1 MKKFLAIVLAIAMM
15 LSMVSIASASSLAGT
30 YKIKVWVADAMVD
43 LTKAQIQR
51 FNETNELGIV
61 FEAEVQPQGEGDA
74 ASNMVLDV
82 EAGADIFCFAQDQ
95 LSRLI
100 TANALAK
107 LGQGASQKV
116 AEEYDP
122 DSVQAVT
129 VGDSLWAYPLTADN
143 DYFMYY
149 DKSVIQDDAVDSLEK
164 LVEICEKEG
173 KYFSFDLKNAWY
185 NASFFF
191 GAGCESNWEMDE
203 EGNATGIQDDFNSAK
218 GLIALKGMKKL
229 LDSDCW
235 NSSSECATFE
245 NNSAIVVSGIWGSST
260 AKQILGDNL
269 GVADLPSFEV
279 DGESYHIGSYFG
291 FKLMGI
297 KPQEDKAKGAALH
310 QLAQYLT
317 GKECDMERYEQNGWR
332 PAYLE
337 AQNEE
342 AVKNDPI
349 LVNGVIAQREFSV
362 VQSAIS
368 PAWWTIANVIAE
380 EAKEATDDEG
390 LKAVLQ
396 NYENKIMDVFKLDK
410 NALLFVG
417 AWNGWNNADDTDTF
431 YLKDGSVTLDVEQ
444 SDYMGGRIVKPGDWG
459 NDKGFLQV
467 TEGKDLIQDLGDD
480 IGDNN
485 IVFLEPGNYTVT
497 WDGTAITIVKN

>member
-15 LSMVSIASASSLAGT
+15 LSVVSIASASSLEGT

-82 EAGADIFCFAQDQ
+82 EAGADIYCFAQDQ

-116 AEEYDP
+116 TEEYDP

-149 DKSVIQDDAVDSLEK
+149 DKSIIPDDAVDSLEK
-164 LVEICEKEG
+164 LIEICEKEG

-203 EGNATGIQDDFNSAK
+203 EGNATGIQDDFNSPK

-245 NNSAIVVSGIWGSST
+245 NNSAIVVSGIWGSAT
-260 AKQILGDNL
+260 AKKILGDNL

-279 DGESYHIGSYFG
+279 DG
-291 FKLMGI
+291 
-297 KPQEDKAKGAALH
+297 
-310 QLAQYLT
+310 
-317 GKECDMERYEQNGWR
+317 
-332 PAYLE
+332 
-337 AQNEE
+337 
-342 AVKNDPI
+342 
-349 LVNGVIAQREFSV
+349 
-362 VQSAIS
+362 
-368 PAWWTIANVIAE
+368 
-380 EAKEATDDEG
+380 
-390 LKAVLQ
+390 
-396 NYENKIMDVFKLDK
+396 
-410 NALLFVG
+410 
-417 AWNGWNNADDTDTF
+417 
-431 YLKDGSVTLDVEQ
+431 
-444 SDYMGGRIVKPGDWG
+444 
-459 NDKGFLQV
+459 
-467 TEGKDLIQDLGDD
+467 
-480 IGDNN
+480 
-485 IVFLEPGNYTVT
+485 
-497 WDGTAITIVKN
+497 

>member
-149 DKSVIQDDAVDSLEK
+149 DKSVIPDDAVDSLEK
-164 LVEICEKEG
+164 LIEI
-173 KYFSFDLKNAWY
+173 S
-185 NASFFF
+185 
-191 GAGCESNWEMDE
+191 GAYTRYIIPADAYGTD
-203 EGNATGIQDDFNSAK
+203 GDVVTV
-218 GLIALKGMKKL
+218 GMK
-229 LDSDCW
+229 
-235 NSSSECATFE
+235 ATIIANEKVTDEQAYTIVKTIFE
-245 NNSAIVVSGIWGSST
+245 NKDAIT
-260 AKQILGDNL
+260 
-269 GVADLPSFEV
+269 EV
-279 DGESYHIGSYFG
+279 H
-291 FKLMGI
+291 
-297 KPQEDKAKGAALH
+297 AKGADL
-310 QLAQYLT
+310 
-317 GKECDMERYEQNGWR
+317 D
-332 PAYLE
+332 LE
-337 AQNEE
+337 FA
-342 AVKNDPI
+342 
-349 LVNGVIAQREFSV
+349 SV
-362 VQSAIS
+362 CGLPYHPGA
-368 PAWWTIANVIAE
+368 AKYFAE
-380 EAKEATDDEG
+380 KGIT
-390 LKAVLQ
+390 
-396 NYENKIMDVFKLDK
+396 
-410 NALLFVG
+410 
-417 AWNGWNNADDTDTF
+417 
-431 YLKDGSVTLDVEQ
+431 VET
-444 SDYMGGRIVKPGDWG
+444 K
-459 NDKGFLQV
+459 
-467 TEGKDLIQDLGDD
+467 
-480 IGDNN
+480 
-485 IVFLEPGNYTVT
+485 
-497 WDGTAITIVKN
+497 